1 MDFTQLVIRKGKINT
16 ECCHSRA
23 LTYFF
28 DLACLV
34 SHSNVMSMF
43 TCEGQQLSTKP
54 HTTAVA

>member
-1 MDFTQLVIRKGKINT
+1 MDFTHLVIRKGQLHA

-34 SHSNVMSMF
+34 NHSNVMSMF
-43 TCEGQQLSTKP
+43 TCEGQQLSAKLHNT
-54 HTTAVA
+54 